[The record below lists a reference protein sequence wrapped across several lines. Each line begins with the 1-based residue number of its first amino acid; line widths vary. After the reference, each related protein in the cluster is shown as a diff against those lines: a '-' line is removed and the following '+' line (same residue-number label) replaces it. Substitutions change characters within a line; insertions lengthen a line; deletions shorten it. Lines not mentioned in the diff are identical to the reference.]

1 MANGVA
7 KNSKQNNRRR
17 GFKMSHTITVKLN
30 KPANEFQAGE
40 YTGFNVR
47 GGVQYYDRKSKEKEW
62 TNYSAVVFTKNPK
75 QIQFY
80 QSALVEGAIV
90 ELGSKQLKIDIYD
103 GNNGPIHS
111 IEMIDAW
118 IGSINQSEPRV
129 QQETLGPNSG
139 IERPAEPEVTKVEN
153 NFDNFIEDDIP
164 F

>member
-1 MANGVA
+1 
-7 KNSKQNNRRR
+7 
-17 GFKMSHTITVKLN
+17 MSHSITVKLN

-62 TNYSAVVFTKNPK
+62 TNYSAVVFVKNPK

-90 ELGSKQLKIDIYD
+90 EIGAKQQKIDIYN
-103 GNNGPIHS
+103 GNNGPVHS

-118 IGSINQSEPRV
+118 IGSINQSVDRKGYAQQNQEP
-129 QQETLGPNSG
+129 ETL
-139 IERPAEPEVTKVEN
+139 KVDN
-153 NFDNFIEDDIP
+153 NFGDMDSSIP